1 MAMILP
7 SAVDV
12 HAHFLPP
19 SYQRALEAAG
29 VDRPDGFPHV
39 PDWSADSAVALMD
52 DVGIT
57 SAVLSISS
65 PGVHFLP
72 VAARP
77 PLARQVNEEG
87 AQAVRDRSSRF
98 GLLATLPLPDVD
110 ATLAEIEHGCDVLAV
125 DGFVLMS
132 NYDGIYLGDERF
144 AMVMSE
150 LDRRG
155 AVVALHPTSPPGSEL
170 TSLGRPR
177 PMIEFIFDTTR
188 AVVNLLLTGTLR
200 RHPSI
205 RVIVPHVGSAL
216 PTLADRVAGFTQAFR
231 PAGGEH
237 EDIFAALRSLF
248 FDIAGAP
255 FPNSLA
261 ALLRVAATDRI
272 LYGSD
277 TPFTP
282 QPIIERSA
290 RELLD
295 SDLLDE
301 PTRSAVLRANALTL
315 FSRLEAQ

>member
-1 MAMILP
+1 MILP

-19 SYQRALEAAG
+19 SYHRALEAAG
-29 VDRPDGFPHV
+29 VDHPDGFPRV
-39 PDWSADSAVALMD
+39 PDWSADSAVAVMD
-52 DVGIT
+52 DVGIA
-57 SAVLSISS
+57 SALLSISS

-72 VAARP
+72 AAGRP
-77 PLARQVNEEG
+77 SLTRQVNEEG
-87 AQAVRDRSSRF
+87 AQAVRDRPSRF

-125 DGFVLMS
+125 DGFVLMT

-144 AMVMSE
+144 ETVMSE

-216 PTLADRVAGFTQAFR
+216 PTLVDRVAVFTQAFR
-231 PAGGEH
+231 GVEGEPEDVFAG
-237 EDIFAALRSLF
+237 LRSLF
-248 FDIAGAP
+248 FDLTGAP

-261 ALLRVAATDRI
+261 ALLRVAAPDRI

-277 TPFTP
+277 TPFAP
-282 QPIIERSA
+282 QAIIERSA
-290 RELLD
+290 RELID
-295 SDLLDE
+295 SDLLDG
-301 PTRSAVLRANALTL
+301 PMQSAVLRANALTL
-315 FSRLEAQ
+315 FSGLEAQR